1 MTYFLWWEAALLSE
15 LRETLSCADMFQWY
29 VHYEQ
34 EVLEIPGGTDEVDIE
49 TYKVLKLQF
58 WVM

>member
-1 MTYFLWWEAALLSE
+1 LSE
-15 LRETLSCADMFQWY
+15 LRETLSCADMFQCY
-29 VHYEQ
+29 VHCEQ

-58 WVM
+58 WVDYSVGTRGPFPG